1 MQEKVRSQLI
11 GNKTRS
17 VKAQFDRKF
26 GEQCEV
32 NIRLD
37 EEFTNEAN
45 QLEHELAEFL
55 KSFTDHYDKC
65 NMLHTRSVSPADR
78 SALFDI
84 VNRDDKDLPAIN
96 ALLQKAVRDVT
107 SFANEVNAILDE
119 KEDDKLEMRAAV
131 LKLLTE
137 LRKHEEYI
145 SVFEGISTLIQ
156 KYKES
161 CLDDIRQTRELLDFY
176 SNFENSYQN
185 LLLEVERRREV
196 AEKMSQ
202 ILKNCENQL
211 KQLSLTDLRERQIFL
226 LENGDYLPETIWPNE
241 IGDLSPLYSLDYH
254 VKKV

>member
-1 MQEKVRSQLI
+1 M
-11 GNKTRS
+11 
-17 VKAQFDRKF
+17 
-26 GEQCEV
+26 
-32 NIRLD
+32 
-37 EEFTNEAN
+37 
-45 QLEHELAEFL
+45 
-55 KSFTDHYDKC
+55 
-65 NMLHTRSVSPADR
+65 
-78 SALFDI
+78 
-84 VNRDDKDLPAIN
+84 
-96 ALLQKAVRDVT
+96 QKAVRDVT

-211 KQLSLTDLRERQIFL
+211 KPVSYTHLDVYKRQSVVGILAGSEMF
-226 LENGDYLPETIWPNE
+226 
-241 IGDLSPLYSLDYH
+241 
-254 VKKV
+254 